1 MQAPNLRYY
10 AFVSRFVDAV
20 TTEAMAI
27 EVQRAREARLFEK
40 ARRSLDDA
48 SGTVPVAIKRAA

>member
-20 TTEAMAI
+20 TTEAMAN
-27 EVQRAREARLFEK
+27 EVQRVREARLFDK

-48 SGTVPVAIKRAA
+48 SGTVPVAVKRAA